1 MLYDTS
7 ALIDYFRQ
15 NNQSATKYVEL
26 ACDGL
31 ILAYCSVITEAEVFS
46 GVRNRR
52 ERAEIESLLSNFQ
65 IIPVTSSIARLAG
78 NLLSGKD
85 RDQIKAHFGDAL
97 IAASA
102 IETGETILTADGRSQ
117 RVFGN
122 QANYLVY
129 K

>member
-1 MLYDTS
+1 
-7 ALIDYFRQ
+7 
-15 NNQSATKYVEL
+15 VEL

>member
-15 NNQSATKYVEL
+15 NNQSATFFMEL

-31 ILAYCSVITEAEVFS
+31 ISAYCSVITEAEVFV

-52 ERAEIESLLSNFQ
+52 ERAEIESLLSKFQ

-85 RDQIKAHFGDAL
+85 VDQIKAHFGDAL

-102 IETGETILTADGRSQ
+102 IEAGETILTADGRSQ